1 MNVAVTP
8 RRTDRQQLHRL
19 LPGLMLGLFMAA
31 LDQTIVAAVLP
42 AIATQLSAS
51 DLLPWVV
58 SAYLL
63 AMTVA
68 TPLFGKLGDQLGRRP
83 MLLSAL
89 LVFVLASL
97 LCALSTDL
105 PQLVAA
111 RLLQGM
117 GAGGLMATTQ
127 ALVGDLLEPAERG
140 RYQGWFS
147 GMFALASLVGPVLG
161 AVLSAQ
167 LSWHWVFWLNL
178 PLGLLTYVFVR
189 PALARLNERRRPTR
203 IDFRGALLLSLGLAS
218 LLWLIG
224 RLGHAVAPLQPHNLL
239 ILACC
244 SAALILFVVSQK
256 HASDPLIPLPLLG
269 IAAARSGWLLLF
281 FASFQAVGLA
291 VLIPLHNAVN
301 TGLAGST
308 AQLTA
313 IACGA
318 PLGAYLGGRL
328 SAHWARYKPMLV
340 SGSILLPISLQAW
353 AWLPLSDIWLL
364 LVLLLCGVAMG
375 LQFPTSLV
383 AVQNA
388 VPMQHLGV
396 ATGLCG
402 LARGLGGAV
411 GVTTLSSLFW
421 LLAAQP
427 ATTSLELAG
436 TGVMDTETLRKLLC
450 LDTLIT
456 LVPLLIALRL
466 QDLPLRR
473 S

>member
-1 MNVAVTP
+1 MTLIAKPYDAT
-8 RRTDRQQLHRL
+8 RQQLHRL

-31 LDQTIVAAVLP
+31 LDQTIVAAILP
-42 AIATQLSAS
+42 AIAEQLSAGE
-51 DLLPWVV
+51 LLAWVV

-89 LVFVLASL
+89 LIFVLASL
-97 LCALSTDL
+97 LCALARDL
-105 PQLVAA
+105 PQLVTA
-111 RLLQGM
+111 RLLQGI

-147 GMFALASLVGPVLG
+147 GMFALASLVGPLLG
-161 AVLSAQ
+161 SLLSSY
-167 LSWHWVFWLNL
+167 LSWRWVFWLNV
-178 PLGLLTYVFVR
+178 PLGLLAYAFVR
-189 PALARLNERRRPTR
+189 PALARLNEQRRPAR
-203 IDFRGALLLSLGLAS
+203 IDYPGALFLSLGLAS

-224 RLGHAVAPLQPHNLL
+224 RLGHAAAPLQLQNLL
-239 ILACC
+239 ALLFCC
-244 SAALILFVVSQK
+244 AALCLFVASQK
-256 HASDPLIPLPLLG
+256 RASDPLIPLPLLH

-291 VLIPLHNAVN
+291 VLIPLQI
-301 TGLAGST
+301 TGASGLNSST

-340 SGSILLPISLQAW
+340 TGSILLPIALQAW
-353 AWLPLSDIWLL
+353 AWLPLSGIWLL

-388 VPMQHLGV
+388 VPLPHLGV

-402 LARGLGGAV
+402 LARGLGAAV

-421 LLAAQP
+421 LLVAQP
-427 ATTSLELAG
+427 ATTALELSG
-436 TGVMDTETLRKLLC
+436 TGILSAEHLRWLLC
-450 LDTLIT
+450 LDTLIA

>member
-1 MNVAVTP
+1 MNVAAMP
-8 RRTDRQQLHRL
+8 RSAAHQQLHRL

-42 AIATQLSAS
+42 AIAGQLSAT
-51 DLLPWVV
+51 DLLAWVV

-89 LVFVLASL
+89 LMFVLASL
-97 LCALSTDL
+97 LCALARDL

-111 RLLQGM
+111 RLLQGI

-147 GMFALASLVGPVLG
+147 GMFALASLAGPLLG
-161 AVLSAQ
+161 AVFSAQ
-167 LSWHWVFWLNL
+167 LSWRWVFWLNL
-178 PLGLLTYVFVR
+178 PLGLLTYALVR
-189 PALARLNERRRPTR
+189 PALASLSKRRRPTH
-203 IDFRGALLLSLGLAS
+203 IDYRGALLLSLGLAS

-224 RLGHAVAPLQPHNLL
+224 RLGHAAEPLEPHNLL
-239 ILACC
+239 ALVLCC
-244 SAALILFVVSQK
+244 GALTLFVASQK
-256 HASDPLIPLPLLG
+256 RASDPLIPLPLLG

-291 VLIPLHNAVN
+291 VLIPLQSGGA
-301 TGLAGST
+301 TGLASST

-328 SAHWARYKPMLV
+328 SARWACYKPMLV
-340 SGSILLPISLQAW
+340 TGSALLPMALLAW
-353 AWLPLSDIWLL
+353 AWLPLSGIWLL
-364 LVLLLCGVAMG
+364 MELLACGLALG

-388 VPMQHLGV
+388 VPTQHLGV

-411 GVTTLSSLFW
+411 GVTALSSLFW

-427 ATTSLELAG
+427 PKVPLELAG
-436 TGVMDTETLRKLLC
+436 AGALSDATLRWLLC
-450 LDTLIT
+450 LDTLIA
-456 LVPLLIALRL
+456 LPPLLIALRL

-473 S
+473 G

>member
-1 MNVAVTP
+1 MNVAAMP
-8 RRTDRQQLHRL
+8 RSAAHQQLHRL

-42 AIATQLSAS
+42 TIAGQLSAT
-51 DLLPWVV
+51 DLLAWVV

-89 LVFVLASL
+89 LMFVLASL
-97 LCALSTDL
+97 LCALARDL

-111 RLLQGM
+111 RLLQGI

-147 GMFALASLVGPVLG
+147 GMFALASLAGPLLG

-167 LSWHWVFWLNL
+167 LSWRWVFWLNL
-178 PLGLLTYVFVR
+178 PLGLLTYALVR
-189 PALARLNERRRPTR
+189 PALASLSERRRPTR
-203 IDFRGALLLSLGLAS
+203 IDYRGALLLSLGLAS

-224 RLGHAVAPLQPHNLL
+224 RLGHAADPLEPYNLL
-239 ILACC
+239 TLMLC
-244 SAALILFVVSQK
+244 SGTLTLFVASQK
-256 HASDPLIPLPLLG
+256 RASDPLIPLPLLG

-291 VLIPLHNAVN
+291 VLIPLQSGGA

-328 SAHWARYKPMLV
+328 SARWARYKPMLV
-340 SGSILLPISLQAW
+340 TGSALLPMALLAW
-353 AWLPLSDIWLL
+353 AWLPLSGIWLL
-364 LVLLLCGVAMG
+364 MVLLACGIALG

-388 VPMQHLGV
+388 VPTQHLGV

-411 GVTTLSSLFW
+411 GVTALSSLFW
-421 LLAAQP
+421 LLSAQP
-427 ATTSLELAG
+427 PKAPLELTGAG
-436 TGVMDTETLRKLLC
+436 VLSDVTLRWLLC
-450 LDTLIT
+450 LDTLIA
-456 LVPLLIALRL
+456 LPPLLIALRL

-473 S
+473 G